1 MFYRYFCKRILSGFV
16 LLDSLLLEVLMLDS
30 LRESMIRSLE
40 KRMDMGQEV
49 LLCIGLL
56 QIGSRMTD

>member
-40 KRMDMGQEV
+40 MMMDMGQKV

>member
-16 LLDSLLLEVLMLDS
+16 LLDNLLLEALMLDS

-40 KRMDMGQEV
+40 MMMDMGQKV